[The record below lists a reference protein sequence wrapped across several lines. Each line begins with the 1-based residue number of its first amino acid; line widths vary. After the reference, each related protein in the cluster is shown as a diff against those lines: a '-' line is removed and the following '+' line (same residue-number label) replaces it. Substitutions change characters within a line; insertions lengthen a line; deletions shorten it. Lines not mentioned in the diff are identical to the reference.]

1 MISIH
6 LDYISAGIIIFLYL
20 AGFAL
25 ALNAVFQ
32 SRTPQGT
39 MAWML
44 ALTCVPFL
52 AVPIFL
58 LFGKK
63 RIENYDQYEEELIG
77 VRKKIE
83 TDIAE
88 FRVLKESSAIQKFL
102 VHTNIDFLK
111 GNSLNLL
118 LDGKETFNEMLNEIK
133 QAEKYIFLQMYIFR
147 TDKIGTVFAQVLK
160 NKARQGVKIFVLYE
174 RLGIR
179 MSKRVLREMK
189 EAGICLGEFSPIRLN
204 KLQVNFRN
212 HRKLLL
218 IDGKMGFF
226 GGINIGDD
234 YLGRYPEIG
243 YWRDTNVRIEGPIVS
258 LAQIDF
264 IKDWKFSQKE
274 DIDIEIETPVMKGSS
289 DVLLLNSGPAEDRP
303 LNLLQ
308 HIAIINSATKR
319 LWIANPYIVP
329 PQGIMDALFIAA
341 IRGVDVRII
350 VPAKSDNGFVALAME
365 VYIERLVKA
374 GITVYKYQ
382 KGMLHQKVILLD
394 ETIALIGSSN
404 LDFRSMYINFEN
416 SIVTDDPTFI
426 KDLDLALRK
435 DFDLSYEVKN
445 MDFKLAP
452 FRHKLAT
459 HLANSVAPIL

>member
-6 LDYISAGIIIFLYL
+6 LDYTSAGIIVILYV

-32 SRTPQGT
+32 TRTPQGT
-39 MAWML
+39 MAWFL
-44 ALTCVPFL
+44 GLICIPFL
-52 AVPIFL
+52 AVPLFL

-63 RIENYDQYEEELIG
+63 RIEDYDQYEEDILEI
-77 VRKKIE
+77 RKKIE
-83 TDIAE
+83 TEIATYK
-88 FRVLKESSAIQKFL
+88 VIKESPQIEKFL
-102 VHTNIDFLK
+102 VHASYDFVE
-111 GNSLNLL
+111 GNSLKLL
-118 LDGKETFNEMLNEIK
+118 LDGKETFNEMFDAIK
-133 QAEKYIFLQMYIFR
+133 SAKNYIFLQMYIFR
-147 TDKIGTVFAQVLK
+147 TDTIGTVFANVLK
-160 NKARQGVKIFVLYE
+160 QKARQGVKVYVLYE

-179 MSKRVLREMK
+179 MSQTVLKEMR
-189 EAGICLGEFSPIRLN
+189 EAGVCLGEFSPIRFN

-218 IDGKMGFF
+218 VDSRVGFF

-243 YWRDTNVRIEGPIVS
+243 YWRDTNVKVEGPVVT

-264 IKDWKFSQKE
+264 VKDWKFSQHE
-274 DIDIEIETPVMKGSS
+274 EIDIKFDKPEVRGKSH
-289 DVLLLNSGPAEDRP
+289 VLLLNTGPAEERP

-308 HIAIINSATKR
+308 HIEIFNSARKR

-350 VPAKSDNGFVALAME
+350 VPGKSDNRFVALAME
-365 VYIERLVKA
+365 VYLERLVKA
-374 GITVYKYQ
+374 GIKVYKYH

-394 ETIALIGSSN
+394 ETIAVVGSSN
-404 LDFRSMYINFEN
+404 IDFRSMYINFEN
-416 SIVTDDPTFI
+416 SIVTDDPEFI
-426 KDLDLALRK
+426 KDLDLALRN
-435 DFDLSYEVKN
+435 DFEQSIESEVS
-445 MDFKLAP
+445 DFTEAP
-452 FRHKLAT
+452 FKHKLAT

>member
-1 MISIH
+1 MVSIH
-6 LDYISAGIIIFLYL
+6 LDYISAAIIVILYL

-25 ALNAVFQ
+25 AVNAVFQ

-39 MAWML
+39 MAWFI
-44 ALTCVPFL
+44 ALTCIPFL

-63 RIENYDQYEEELIG
+63 RIEDYDQYEKELTG

-83 TDIAE
+83 TEISD
-88 FRVLKESSAIQKFL
+88 FRVGKENSPIEKFL
-102 VHTNIDFLK
+102 VHTNIDFIK
-111 GNSLNLL
+111 GNSLRLL
-118 LDGKETFNEMLNEIK
+118 LDGKETFNEMLETIK
-133 QAEKYIFLQMYIFR
+133 QAENYIFLQMYIFR
-147 TDKIGTVFAQVLK
+147 TDKIGKVFADVLIS
-160 NKARQGVKIFVLYE
+160 KARQGVKVYVLYE

-179 MSKRVLREMK
+179 MSKKILREMK
-189 EAGICLGEFSPIRLN
+189 ASGVCLGEFSPIKFN

-218 IDGKMGFF
+218 VDGQTGFF

-234 YLGRYPEIG
+234 YLGRYPDIG
-243 YWRDTNVRIEGPIVS
+243 YWRDTNVKIHGPVVT

-274 DIDIEIETPVMKGSS
+274 EIELKLGPPVIAGKS
-289 DVLLLNSGPAEDRP
+289 DVLLLNSGPSEERP

-308 HIAIINSATKR
+308 HTEIINSARRR

-329 PQGIMDALFIAA
+329 PQGIMDSLFIAA

-350 VPAKSDNGFVALAME
+350 IPAKSDNPFVALAME
-365 VYIERLVKA
+365 VYIERLIKA
-374 GITVYKYQ
+374 GIRVFKYQ

-394 ETIALIGSSN
+394 ETLAVIGSSN
-404 LDFRSMYINFEN
+404 IDFRSMYINFEN
-416 SIVTDDPTFI
+416 SIVTDDTEFI

-435 DFDLSYEVKN
+435 DIDQCIEV
-445 MDFKLAP
+445 DVLDYKLAP